1 MNRLLARIVWDIRLQ
16 FRNGFYYVAALV
28 VLLFVILLA
37 WLPEQTLSWVIPV
50 VLFGNIATNGFY
62 FMSGLVL
69 LEKAEGSLEAQVVTP
84 LRDREYLL
92 GKVLTL
98 CALSLIE
105 SVLIVAMTYV
115 EEPAWTLVASGVV
128 LMAAVLACCGFLT
141 VVRYDSINEFL
152 FPSVLVTT
160 LLAIPLLDLLGM
172 WSSPLLYLHPM
183 HASLVL
189 LRAGFV
195 DTSSA
200 ELAFAF
206 FAAIV
211 WTALAFVLCLQGF
224 HRFVV
229 ARQGAR

>member
-1 MNRLLARIVWDIRLQ
+1 MKRLLARIVWDIRLQ
-16 FRNGFYYVAALV
+16 FRNGFYYVAGLV
-28 VLLFVILLA
+28 VLMFVVLLA
-37 WLPEQTLSWVIPV
+37 WLPEQTLAWVMPI

-98 CALSLIE
+98 SVLSLIE
-105 SVLIVAMTYV
+105 SVLIVAFTYV
-115 EEPAWTLVASGVV
+115 GEPAWLMIGCGVV
-128 LMAAVLACCGFLT
+128 LMAAVLACFGFLT
-141 VVRYDSINEFL
+141 VARYDSINEFL
-152 FPSVLVTT
+152 FPSILVTT
-160 LLAIPLLDLLGM
+160 LLAIPLLDVLDV
-172 WSSPLLYLHPM
+172 WSSPLLYLHPT

-189 LRAGFV
+189 LRAGLGHV
-195 DTSSA
+195 PSG

-206 FAAIV
+206 FAAVV
-211 WTALAFVLCLQGF
+211 WAAIAFALCLQGF